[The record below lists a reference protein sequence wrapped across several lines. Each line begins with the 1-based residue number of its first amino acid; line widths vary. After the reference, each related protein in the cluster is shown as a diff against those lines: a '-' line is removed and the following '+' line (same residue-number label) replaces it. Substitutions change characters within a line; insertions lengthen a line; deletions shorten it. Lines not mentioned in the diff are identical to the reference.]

1 MGRLWTDHHEPDL
14 AEVFADPIIQQRMAS
29 AHLSREE
36 MTRSIEAVRPALL
49 RARVDPGNGEAE
61 QLMTN

>member
-1 MGRLWTDHHEPDL
+1 MGRLWTDHNEPDL

-29 AHLSREE
+29 AHLSRED

-49 RARVDPGNGEAE
+49 RARTLPGRGEAE
-61 QLMTN
+61 RALTN